1 MKTNFKQCIGKVIAV
16 AASLSNEK
24 MIDASKIF
32 QGTIFLN
39 NTNPKGNIPTYQPP
53 LILQYCKLFTY
64 IQHSRHM
71 DAACADCILHKIKES
86 WKLHLDNSILIWFRV
101 HHILEFIIY
110 LQSVIW
116 TKDES
121 KPASQVNSNPEK
133 RHTIVATIPLQS
145 TSCGHPPPVVF
156 FSSRLGQ
163 NQTILRAIFD
173 TQIAN
178 TVTSDQNI
186 SPSKKHFH
194 QKHGFAKEM

>member
-1 MKTNFKQCIGKVIAV
+1 MLQRYFKEQ
-16 AASLSNEK
+16 
-24 MIDASKIF
+24 F
-32 QGTIFLN
+32 FLN

-71 DAACADCILHKIKES
+71 DAAFADCILHKIKES

-133 RHTIVATIPLQS
+133 QHTIVATIPLQS